1 MEPRVTDNGVR
12 TETDDDR
19 PLRTRAGL
27 DRLAKRMLDAVA
39 AHTSPGGAHI
49 LVPGPASASGRRSDG
64 LEGFARTFLLAAVRV
79 RGADGAGAESLAPF
93 ARGLRAGVDPASA
106 ERWPTIAERR
116 QAVVEAASVAIALSE
131 TRPWL
136 WDLLDDGDRARTVD
150 WLAGIIGTSGYTN
163 NWTWFQ
169 TVIETFLRSVGGPWS
184 AADLD
189 RNREIQES
197 LYVGEGWYSD
207 GASPAGTRQSFDY
220 YAGWAWHVYPLLA
233 ARIAGVEL
241 ADEHRDRLRAFVPE
255 AMALISPDGRPVLQ
269 GRSATYRFAVL
280 APLWTAV
287 IAGVSPL
294 APGVTRTVAAR
305 TIGSFLQRGALD
317 DSGLLTIGWHG
328 RFAGVRQPYTSGGSP
343 YWSASKGLLGLL
355 LPDGH
360 AEWTASEPVEPE
372 PRDEVRAL
380 VAPGWIVSRTADDG
394 IVRLYNHGS
403 DGWRHT
409 AGGARADNPFY
420 HRVAYSNATS
430 PELSRRSI
438 AEPVECHVA
447 LLDEH
452 GAPSH
457 RDAIERVHLSD
468 RVAVS
473 RSRVHWFD
481 GPDSAAPLDAALAV
495 SQRGGP
501 ELTVASVV
509 NGPSEVRLAWWLPP
523 REAEQPSA
531 IADLDAAWRAEPGP
545 WRIRFGGWAVPEG
558 GDLQSALDDVSG
570 LESAETVRRSGGSPV
585 AASTTEATVTPVRTS
600 RDPVPPGRVVAAVVT
615 LTGSVGDAVGARC
628 EAVDGGIRVR
638 WSDGRIETVP
648 VPDGVSL

>member
-1 MEPRVTDNGVR
+1 MDPRVTDSGVR
-12 TETDDDR
+12 TETDGDR
-19 PLRTRAGL
+19 PLHTRAGL
-27 DRLAKRMLDAVA
+27 DRLAGRMLDAVA
-39 AHTSPGGAHI
+39 AHTSPGGAHVVI
-49 LVPGPASASGRRSDG
+49 PGPASASGRRSDG
-64 LEGFARTFLLAAVRV
+64 LEGFARTFLLAAIRV
-79 RGADGAGAESLAPF
+79 RGAEGAGADALAPF
-93 ARGLRAGVDPASA
+93 ARGLRAGVDPASP

-116 QAVVEAASVAIALSE
+116 QAVVEAASIAIALSE

-136 WDLLDDGDRARTVD
+136 WDLLDDGDRSRTVD

-184 AADLD
+184 RADLD

-197 LYVGEGWYSD
+197 LYVGDGWYSD

-220 YAGWAWHVYPLLA
+220 YAGWAWHVYPLLT
-233 ARIAGVEL
+233 ARIEGVEL
-241 ADEHRDRLRAFVPE
+241 AEQHRDRLRAFVPE
-255 AMALISPDGRPVLQ
+255 AMALIGPDGRPVLQ

-280 APLWTAV
+280 APLWTAA
-287 IAGVSPL
+287 IAGVSTL
-294 APGVTRTVAAR
+294 AAGVTRTVAAR
-305 TIGSFLQRGALD
+305 TIGSFLDRGALD
-317 DSGLLTIGWHG
+317 DAGLLTIGWHG
-328 RFAGVRQPYTSGGSP
+328 RFTGVRQPYTSGGSP

-355 LPDGH
+355 LPESH
-360 AEWTASEPVEPE
+360 AEWTAPDPVEPE
-372 PRDEVRAL
+372 PTDEVRTL

-394 IVRLYNHGS
+394 VVRLYNHGS

-430 PELSRRSI
+430 PELTRRSI

-447 LLDEH
+447 LVDDN

-495 SQRGGP
+495 SQRSGP
-501 ELTVASVV
+501 ELSVASVV
-509 NGPSEVRLAWWLPP
+509 NGPSEVRLAWWLPV
-523 REAEQPSA
+523 RTAEDPSA
-531 IADLDAAWRAEPGP
+531 IVDLDTAWSVDPGP

-558 GDLQSALDDVSG
+558 GDLHSTIDDVSG
-570 LESAETVRRSGGSPV
+570 LESADSVRRTGGSPV
-585 AASTTEATVTPVRTS
+585 AGTTVTPVRTS
-600 RDPVPPGRVVAAVVT
+600 SEPVGPGRVVAAVVT
-615 LTGSVGDAVGARC
+615 LTGTAGGGIGARC
-628 EAVDGGIRVR
+628 DAADGSIRVT
-638 WSDGRIETVP
+638 WADGRIDTVP